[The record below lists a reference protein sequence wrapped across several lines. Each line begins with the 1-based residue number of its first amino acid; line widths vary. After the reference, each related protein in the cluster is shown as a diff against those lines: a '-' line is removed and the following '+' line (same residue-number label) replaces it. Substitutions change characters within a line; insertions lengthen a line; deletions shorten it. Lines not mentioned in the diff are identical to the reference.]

1 MDNKTE
7 NKSIKL
13 AADVKEAVV
22 NFDISKQLSLDKSYR
37 NIAVISSVVL
47 IVAVFFISLA
57 SANFDWNSVMKA
69 QFWLDFSV
77 TFFGAMFM
85 KYIWGL
91 SGNYEGNNNPK
102 VMDALTEVEQANK
115 ALEDAGL
122 LTELEDE
129 VQFIN
134 NNNKIKQLR
143 KQTFWWLSWLPKNAK
158 YKAQKEA
165 VIIYEEWLKSK
176 DEKKK
181 KDLEKKLDEMNFN
194 LESFRIKIPTL
205 KVEHLQMGFANGGN
219 SAQDQFNFNMMQ
231 QLFGQQLWVTMA
243 SLVFTVLVAVISL
256 VENEV
261 TLATMS
267 LFASRVFIYSINGF
281 FGFTTGKS
289 SVETVRYTVLKNIS
303 RFLKTFIE
311 KMKGVK

>member
-1 MDNKTE
+1 MDNKVE

-57 SANFDWNSVMKA
+57 SANFDWNSIMKA

-102 VMDALTEVEQANK
+102 VMDALTEVEQSNK

-134 NNNKIKQLR
+134 NNNKIKDLR
-143 KQTFWWLSWLPKNAK
+143 KRTFWWLSWFPKSVK
-158 YKAQKEA
+158 YKAQKAA
-165 VIIYEEWLKSK
+165 VLTYEEWLKSK
-176 DEKKK
+176 DDNKK

-194 LESFRIKIPTL
+194 LDSFRFKLPLL
-205 KVEHLQMGFANGGN
+205 KVEHLQMGFANGSG

-256 VENEV
+256 VENEI
-261 TLATMS
+261 TLATIS

-281 FGFTTGKS
+281 FGFTTGKQ

-311 KMKGVK
+311 KMKEVK